1 MNLYFLSILVEIM
14 NNFTITSIT
23 TIDIT
28 EDAAREHE
36 NWFLKF
42 EDLRA
47 KQKEAIMKWKNEKKN
62 VFVRDCNP
70 DVSSASNKC
79 TDNDAEVSSH
89 SRICCL
95 CFTNVQHSKFAFSR
109 INLFC

>member
-1 MNLYFLSILVEIM
+1 M
-14 NNFTITSIT
+14 NNSIITSIKI
-23 TIDIT
+23 IDIT

-47 KQKEAIMKWKNEKKN
+47 KQKEAIIKWKNEKKN

-70 DVSSASNKC
+70 DVPSTLNKC
-79 TDNDAEVSSH
+79 TNNDAEVRSVF
-89 SRICCL
+89 L
-95 CFTNVQHSKFAFSR
+95 
-109 INLFC
+109 